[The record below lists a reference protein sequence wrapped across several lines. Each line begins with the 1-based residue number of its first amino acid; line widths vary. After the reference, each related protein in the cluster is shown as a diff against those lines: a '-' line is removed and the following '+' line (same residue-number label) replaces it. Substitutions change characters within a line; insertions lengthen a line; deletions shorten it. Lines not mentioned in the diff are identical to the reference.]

1 MNLMVFVLDWSGFFT
16 RSKKKKKKKKKK
28 SSFDFNLEMNLMVGF
43 SWGYTR
49 TTMLINMLAIFKNCL
64 LLWHLSIQEPNQS
77 LNLGFCFHPL
87 VALHCTGLQFKK
99 NEFLFCPLPTRYY
112 DVSWNHCIFNH
123 LQILL
128 ELYLFCWTI
137 LQASSMFL
145 NFWHYISSVALF
157 FFLSIWASDLQPLH
171 MVCVH
176 WWSSP
181 CILSIFKCLYPL

>member
-1 MNLMVFVLDWSGFFT
+1 LG
-16 RSKKKKKKKKKK
+16 
-28 SSFDFNLEMNLMVGF
+28 MNLMVGF
-43 SWGYTR
+43 SLGYTH

-87 VALHCTGLQFKK
+87 VALHCTGLQFLK

-112 DVSWNHCIFNH
+112 DMSWNHCIFNH

-128 ELYLFCWTI
+128 ELYLLCWTI

-157 FFLSIWASDLQPLH
+157 FFLSI
-171 MVCVH
+171 
-176 WWSSP
+176 
-181 CILSIFKCLYPL
+181 